1 MSDEQNVWSCLLAY
15 NKDSADEI
23 SAQYRHSLPLIL
35 SRLSSYAG
43 KSQYHGHISG
53 GSGDAEHAG
62 AADARAAALAH
73 LRSYTPPAQEEKVA
87 SVAGRAKKSLNLK
100 MEGALLNI
108 ISDHK
113 GNVPQLEAALTLEN
127 PNWRN
132 IRAVNASY
140 LGWKAR
146 RKAQFGPKKVAR

>member
-1 MSDEQNVWSCLLAY
+1 MSDEQNVWACLVAY
-15 NKDSADEI
+15 NKVSADEI

-73 LRSYTPPAQEEKVA
+73 LRSYTPPVQEEKVA
-87 SVAGRAKKSLNLK
+87 SVANRAKKNLNLQI
-100 MEGALLNI
+100 EGRCSSSSVNTRE
-108 ISDHK
+108 IS
-113 GNVPQLEAALTLEN
+113 
-127 PNWRN
+127 RN
-132 IRAVNASY
+132 
-140 LGWKAR
+140 
-146 RKAQFGPKKVAR
+146 